1 MNGGNP
7 TPPGAS
13 SPPKVLG
20 DRPLAFVPPGSL
32 LVGAASTGRNSRSPL
47 VATISAGPWTR
58 GLGGCFR
65 AVHTHFGLDTGRRIA
80 PDRLEPVS
88 EGSWV
93 GKGSARQRSAPSLKS
108 GGPPVGVFSR
118 QEPPRSGSSPGRSTR
133 CRSSTWCYSAPFRR
147 LHGLHSWR
155 GWLPP
160 PFDPPENARA
170 DARKIAGYG
179 FAAMAV
185 SPGSCG
191 RWAVL
196 PVDHIVP
203 SSAGFAFSASVA
215 KD

>member
-1 MNGGNP
+1 MAKP
-7 TPPGAS
+7 AY
-13 SPPKVLG
+13 
-20 DRPLAFVPPGSL
+20 PLWVQ
-32 LVGAASTGRNSRSPL
+32 TG
-47 VATISAGPWTR
+47 
-58 GLGGCFR
+58 
-65 AVHTHFGLDTGRRIA
+65 
-80 PDRLEPVS
+80 
-88 EGSWV
+88 
-93 GKGSARQRSAPSLKS
+93 
-108 GGPPVGVFSR
+108 
-118 QEPPRSGSSPGRSTR
+118 
-133 CRSSTWCYSAPFRR
+133 
-147 LHGLHSWR
+147 WR

-215 KD
+215 KDLDFTIARREARTGSMTSPRRYSPR